1 MPIMIYPEKMDPA
14 AVSAHA
20 AEIAN
25 VKNPMLAS
33 LCLITGSTLGGS
45 KEYLTS
51 IINAK
56 DVDKLEYGESL
67 CVFSPTGSGKTK
79 AMELIIAALSSDSHL
94 IVLANRRIC
103 KTQVL
108 KDLIKCPNIPGAL
121 IEKIK
126 VNDNVEV
133 MTYQEF
139 ARKKHKYQGKK
150 LVLTIR
156 NESILQQRQVMF
168 FLFYG
173 TLRICPISLSVS
185 LTLTIYSIFYE

>member
-1 MPIMIYPEKMDPA
+1 MSIMIYPEKMDPA

-56 DVDKLEYGESL
+56 DVEKLEYGESL

-79 AMELIIAALSSDSHL
+79 AMELIITALSSDSHL
-94 IVLANRRIC
+94 IVLANRRIY
-103 KTQVL
+103 KIQLL
-108 KDLIKCPNIPGAL
+108 KDFVKCQNISGAL

-150 LVLTIR
+150 LVLICDACG
-156 NESILQQRQVMF
+156 EFSQWQPRQYETN
-168 FLFYG
+168 LY
-173 TLRICPISLSVS
+173 
-185 LTLTIYSIFYE
+185 YSNAK

>member
-67 CVFSPTGSGKTK
+67 CVFSPTGSG
-79 AMELIIAALSSDSHL
+79 LILGFTSH
-94 IVLANRRIC
+94 
-103 KTQVL
+103 
-108 KDLIKCPNIPGAL
+108 CPGKPPHMQNTGAQGFDQMPEYSGSL
-121 IEKIK
+121 
-126 VNDNVEV
+126 D
-133 MTYQEF
+133 
-139 ARKKHKYQGKK
+139 RKNKGQ
-150 LVLTIR
+150 
-156 NESILQQRQVMF
+156 
-168 FLFYG
+168 
-173 TLRICPISLSVS
+173 
-185 LTLTIYSIFYE
+185 

>member
-1 MPIMIYPEKMDPA
+1 MSIMIYPEKMDPA

-79 AMELIIAALSSDSHL
+79 AMELIIAAFSSD
-94 IVLANRRIC
+94 
-103 KTQVL
+103 
-108 KDLIKCPNIPGAL
+108 
-121 IEKIK
+121 
-126 VNDNVEV
+126 
-133 MTYQEF
+133 
-139 ARKKHKYQGKK
+139 
-150 LVLTIR
+150 
-156 NESILQQRQVMF
+156 
-168 FLFYG
+168 
-173 TLRICPISLSVS
+173 
-185 LTLTIYSIFYE
+185 